1 MYSFTYGITE
11 MLSLLMS
18 AITFTLA
25 LILSLGIGYFL
36 GNWTRNK
43 FKKEK

>member
-1 MYSFTYGITE
+1 MSSFMYGITE

-25 LILSLGIGYFL
+25 LILSLGIGYFF
-36 GNWTRNK
+36 GNWARNK

>member
-18 AITFTLA
+18 AITFTLG

-36 GNWTRNK
+36 GNWARNK

>member
-11 MLSLLMS
+11 MLSLLIS
-18 AITFTLA
+18 AITFALG
-25 LILSLGIGYFL
+25 LILSLGIGYFF
-36 GNWTRNK
+36 GNWVRNK

>member
-11 MLSLLMS
+11 MLSLLMF
-18 AITFTLA
+18 AIAFALG

-36 GNWTRNK
+36 GNWARNK